1 MLLDDLQKELDKIDP
16 KLFINMD
23 ADDAFAGVNYSGH
36 FCDFVLYDAKQNTFN
51 DEACNELLEGKRCI
65 FKKLINKYRNDPYKY
80 PRKDNQMTRDD
91 VRLDNLKAEKAEVD
105 TKLLNLDQ
113 FLFEHCHGIDYEEK
127 RLVRVQRTIMYSYS
141 NILGQRIRVI
151 EGDN

>member
-1 MLLDDLQKELDKIDP
+1 MLLDELQKELDKIDP
-16 KLFINMD
+16 KLFINFD
-23 ADDAFAGVNYSGH
+23 VNDEFESVNYSGH
-36 FCDFVLYDAKQNTFN
+36 WDDFILYDAKNHVFN
-51 DEACNELLEGKRCI
+51 DEACEELLENKRHI
-65 FKKLINKYRNDPYKY
+65 FKKLINKFRNNPYKSQ
-80 PRKDNQMTRDD
+80 RKDNQMTRDD